1 MSASEVIGWFADIGL
16 QDRLHVGGKGG
27 SLGEL
32 QRAGIAVPPG
42 FVIKTGAFERFI
54 GALERKTP
62 VRSLIEA
69 ISSDDLAA
77 TAAVCAEIRG
87 RIEEE
92 PLPADVLNELASA
105 YSALS
110 RGDGVSATAGAGG
123 AGGGGT
129 GAGGGGTGS
138 GGGGTGSGG
147 QCPVAVRSSATTEDA
162 ADASFAGLQDTY
174 LWVTDLNQTVQRV
187 RSCWASLYSVES
199 VTYRRRRGLP
209 EQAVA
214 MAVVVQKMVDARTA
228 GVMFTRS
235 PLTGD
240 RSVVTVEGSWG
251 LGSAVVGG
259 EVTPDRWVLGK
270 ITGDISVRTISEKLI
285 QHLPVPGGGTQSVA
299 VDENLRRTAC
309 MSDDELQALR
319 TIARRV
325 ERHYGHPQDIEW
337 AVERRTNEILLL
349 QSRPETVWSAKESAP
364 VARPAADPLLHVMSI
379 FGGKQ

>member
-1 MSASEVIGWFADIGL
+1 MAASEVIAWFADISL
-16 QDRLHVGGKGG
+16 EDRPQVGGKGG

-32 QRAGIAVPPG
+32 QRAGIVVPPG

-54 GALERKTP
+54 AALERKAP
-62 VRSLIEA
+62 LRSRIEA
-69 ISSDDLAA
+69 LGGDDLSAIAA
-77 TAAVCAEIRG
+77 RCDEVRA
-87 RIEEE
+87 RIEAE
-92 PLPADVLNELASA
+92 PLPPEVLD
-105 YSALS
+105 ALS
-110 RGDGVSATAGAGG
+110 AAHSVLCGP
-123 AGGGGT
+123 
-129 GAGGGGTGS
+129 S
-138 GGGGTGSGG
+138 GGGQS
-147 QCPVAVRSSATTEDA
+147 PVAVRSSATTEDA
-162 ADASFAGLQDTY
+162 VDASFAGLQDTY

-259 EVTPDRWVLGK
+259 EVTPDRWVLAK
-270 ITGDISVRTISEKLI
+270 ITGDISVRTLSEKLI
-285 QHLPVPGGGTQSVA
+285 QHVPAPGGGIQSVA
-299 VDENLRRTAC
+299 VADDLRRTAC
-309 MSDDELQALR
+309 LSDEELQALR
-319 TIARRV
+319 TIARKV
-325 ERHYGHPQDIEW
+325 ERHYGRPQDIEW
-337 AVERRTNEILLL
+337 AVDRQTNEILLL